1 MAMKPFAT
9 SLAAA
14 LLLGGAVCTAASAA
28 TVAVTVKLPSG
39 GPAKH
44 AFVRMYTMGAA
55 YSIVSLETE
64 TTNASG
70 SALFK
75 VRPGACLKAEY
86 GDDGS
91 GRPRYIGSACPKPY
105 GKTVTINLSP

>member
-1 MAMKPFAT
+1 MVMKRFAA
-9 SLAAA
+9 SLAAV
-14 LLLGGAVCTAASAA
+14 LLFGGALCTAASAA

-39 GPAKH
+39 APAKH
-44 AFVRMYTMGAA
+44 AFVRMWKMGANYA
-55 YSIVSLETE
+55 IVSLETE

-75 VRPGACLKAEY
+75 ARPGACLKAEY
-86 GDDGS
+86 GDDGA
-91 GRPRYIGSACPKPY
+91 GRPRYIGSACPAPY